1 MSRLS
6 APLPMD
12 VLVDVFRDTV
22 AALNRANVE
31 CAVLGG
37 FATWALAGIP
47 PAMDEDIDLVIRPQ
61 DAVRA
66 AEALHEAGMRIET
79 CSEGWLFKA
88 FHDATNSRGEHLFV
102 DLIHDLVGMP
112 IDDSVFERAVPAYV
126 SAIPILCM
134 APDDMLSAKLL
145 VCAPSMLDFTSP
157 MQLARELREQIDW
170 QEVER
175 RVQDNACALGFF
187 DVARRLGVDPRVGH
201 DHVPYPASS
210 SAATRMTRLDDDSL
224 AHLAQLAEVGIE
236 RERTRERSAGSGGAG
251 AGNGN
256 GGPVPHALR

>member
-12 VLVDVFRDTV
+12 VLVHVFRDTL
-22 AALNRANVE
+22 AALSRADVE

-37 FATWALAGIP
+37 FATWALAGVP
-47 PAMDEDIDLVIRPQ
+47 PAMDEDIDLVIRPS

-66 AEALHEAGMRIET
+66 AEALHDAGLRIET
-79 CSEGWLFKA
+79 CNEGWLFKA
-88 FHDATNSRGEHLFV
+88 FHDQTNAKGEHLFV

-112 IDDSVFERAVPAYV
+112 IDDGVFERAVPAYV

-157 MQLARELREQIDW
+157 MQLARELREQLDW
-170 QEVER
+170 DEVER
-175 RVQDNACALGFF
+175 RVCDNACALGFF
-187 DVARRLGVDPRVGH
+187 DVARRLGIDPRAGTSH
-201 DHVPYPASS
+201 APYPASS
-210 SAATRMTRLDDDSL
+210 AAATRMTRLDAESL
-224 AHLAQLAEVGIE
+224 AGLTRLAEAGLA
-236 RERTRERSAGSGGAG
+236 RERGRAPV
-251 AGNGN
+251 GNGN
-256 GGPVPHALR
+256 GSAADPGVPHALR

>member
-22 AALNRANVE
+22 AALSRADVQ

-37 FATWALAGIP
+37 FATWALAGVP
-47 PAMDEDIDLVIRPQ
+47 PAMDEDIDLVIRPV

-66 AEALHEAGMRIET
+66 AEALHDAGLRIET

-88 FHDATNSRGEHLFV
+88 FHDATNSRDEHLFV

-112 IDDSVFERAVPAYV
+112 IDDAVFERAVPAYV
-126 SAIPILCM
+126 SAIPVLCM

-157 MQLARELREQIDW
+157 MQLARELREQLDW
-170 QEVER
+170 DEVQA
-175 RVQDNACALGFF
+175 RVHDNACALGFF
-187 DVARRLGVDPRVGH
+187 DVAQRLGVDPRVGTN
-201 DHVPYPASS
+201 HVPYPASS
-210 SAATRMTRLDDDSL
+210 AAATRMTRLDDASL
-224 AHLAQLAEVGIE
+224 GRLRELAEDGLARDRANV
-236 RERTRERSAGSGGAG
+236 A

-256 GGPVPHALR
+256 GAAAPRAVR